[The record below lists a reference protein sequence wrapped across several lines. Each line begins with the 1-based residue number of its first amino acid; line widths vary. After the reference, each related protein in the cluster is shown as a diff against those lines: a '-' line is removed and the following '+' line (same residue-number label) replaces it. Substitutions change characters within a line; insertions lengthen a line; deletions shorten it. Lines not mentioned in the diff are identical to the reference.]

1 MADDFIRVI
10 DTGKIVKSAESV
22 FIRSLPG
29 FIVNLIRKFICED
42 EINKVISDNIDK
54 SGVPFI
60 NGVLNDW
67 KINVEVRGETNIPP
81 EGRFIF
87 VSNHPV
93 GALDALSLF
102 SMIYRYFPD
111 VVTPANEM
119 LGYIPNMKP
128 VILGINVFGRNSR
141 ETAQKISSLFESDT
155 QIIFFPSGEVSRRS
169 KGIIRDPV
177 WFKTFITKAVAS
189 GRDIIPVHISGRNS
203 DFFYFIA
210 NLRKFLGI
218 KTYLETMLLPGEMI
232 KQRNSTFILTV
243 GRVIPYTAITSE
255 RTPQQWA
262 QYIKEIVYRLPE
274 SDV

>member
-1 MADDFIRVI
+1 
-10 DTGKIVKSAESV
+10 
-22 FIRSLPG
+22 
-29 FIVNLIRKFICED
+29 
-42 EINKVISDNIDK
+42 
-54 SGVPFI
+54 
-60 NGVLNDW
+60 
-67 KINVEVRGETNIPP
+67 
-81 EGRFIF
+81 
-87 VSNHPV
+87 VSHHPV

-102 SMIYRYFPD
+102 SIIYRYFPD
-111 VVTPANEM
+111 GGTPANEM
-119 LGYIPNMKP
+119 LGDIPNMKP

>member
-1 MADDFIRVI
+1 MADDFIRLI
-10 DTGKIVKSAESV
+10 DTGKIIRSADSA

-42 EINKVISDNIDK
+42 EINKVISDNREK
-54 SGVPFI
+54 AGVPFI
-60 NGVLNDW
+60 NGILNDW
-67 KINVEVRGETNIPP
+67 KIKVEVRGEKNIPP

-128 VILGINVFGRNSR
+128 VILAINVFGRNSR
-141 ETAQKISSLFESDT
+141 DTAQKIKSLFESDA
-155 QIIFFPSGEVSRRS
+155 QIMFFPSGEVSRRS
-169 KGIIRDPV
+169 KGTISDPP
-177 WFKTFITKAVAS
+177 WFKTFVTKAVTS
-189 GRDIIPVHISGRNS
+189 ERDIIPVHISGRNS
-203 DFFYFIA
+203 GFFYFVA

-218 KTYLETMLLPGEMI
+218 KTYLETMLLPREMI
-232 KQRNSTFILTV
+232 KQRNSTFTLTV
-243 GRVIPYTAITSE
+243 GSVIPYRTLMSA

-262 QYIKEIVYRLPE
+262 QFIKETVYKLP
-274 SDV
+274 DLYV